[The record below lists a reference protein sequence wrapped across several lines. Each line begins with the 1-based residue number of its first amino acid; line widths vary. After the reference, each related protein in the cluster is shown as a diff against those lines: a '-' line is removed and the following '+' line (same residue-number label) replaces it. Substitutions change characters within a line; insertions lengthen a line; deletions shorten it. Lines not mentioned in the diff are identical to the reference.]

1 MNIVKETLEN
11 QAALLKVTVAPAD
24 YAEAVEKA
32 LKNYRKKANMP
43 GFRPGMVPMG
53 VINKMYRKGV
63 TAEESYRK
71 ASEAMIAY
79 LDENKI
85 GILGEPLPSKEQK
98 DLDFEN
104 DTEFEFCFEVGLA
117 PEVNIDL
124 GKVSVN
130 RYAITVSDQMK
141 KDYKDN
147 YLRRFGKL
155 ADTDTVTSDEAL
167 TVTLDQE
174 GMTVE
179 DAYVGLIGMS
189 EEERKPFIG
198 KKVGDKMEV
207 NVNDLYKQASQRAAV
222 LQVKED
228 ELANIDPVFNLT
240 ITRIRKF
247 ENPEMNEAF
256 FKEAFPAG
264 DITDET
270 QFDAMIAA
278 KVAGDLEQETKYKF
292 VDDTKKALL
301 KAAALTLPEPFLKN
315 WLYAIND
322 GKFSMEEIDKDFPQF
337 VEMMAWDV
345 IKRHYAQE
353 AKIEVTK
360 EDAVAEAKATAA
372 MQFAYYGMPN
382 VEEGMLNNYAD
393 SMLANKEEARKI
405 YDRLAENKI
414 VDYVA
419 SKIKVKEKKVSREEF
434 VKLFEAPAAE

>member
-11 QAALLKVTVAPAD
+11 QAALLRVTVESAD
-24 YAEAVEKA
+24 YAEAVEKS

-85 GILGEPLPSKEQK
+85 NILGEPLPSKEQK
-98 DLDFEN
+98 NLDFEN
-104 DTEFEFCFEVGLA
+104 DTQFEFCFEVGLA

-124 GKVSVN
+124 GKINVT
-130 RYAITVSDQMK
+130 RYTITVSDEMK
-141 KDYKDN
+141 KEYKDN

-155 ADTDTVTSDEAL
+155 VDTDVVTSDEAL
-167 TVTLDQE
+167 SVTLEQE
-174 GMTVE
+174 GMSVE
-179 DAYVGLIGMS
+179 DAYVGLVSMS

-207 NVNDLYKQASQRAAV
+207 NINDLYKQPAQRAAV

-228 ELANIDPVFNLT
+228 ELEGINPVFNLT

-264 DITDET
+264 DITNEE
-270 QFDAMIAA
+270 QFDAMIAE
-278 KVAGDLEQETKYKF
+278 KVADNLKQETRYKF
-292 VDDTKKALL
+292 VDDTKKALM

-322 GKFSMEEIDKDFPQF
+322 GKFSMEEIEKDFPQF
-337 VEMMAWDV
+337 LEMMAWDV

-353 AKIEVTK
+353 GKIEISK

-382 VEEGMLNNYAD
+382 VEESMLNNYAD

-405 YDRLAENKI
+405 YDRLAENKVI
-414 VDYVA
+414 DYVA
-419 SKIKVKEKKVSREEF
+419 ASIKVKDKEVSREDF